1 MQRDARG
8 DDMSEHISPK
18 QQRGEA
24 VALTA
29 LRATVGVIFVVHG
42 AMKLLDIPG
51 TIQGFTHL
59 GIPYPQYAVYL
70 AIAGEFLGGLGIFF
84 GLLTRV
90 AALGALCSM
99 AVAIG
104 YAHLGHGLLAQN
116 GGWEYP
122 LVLGLVALYL
132 VTTGAGPFS
141 LDALYRRRRSAAPHS
156 RGHRVRSYA

>member
-1 MQRDARG
+1 
-8 DDMSEHISPK
+8 MSEQESAK
-18 QQRGEA
+18 RQTGEA
-24 VALTA
+24 IALTA
-29 LRATVGVIFVVHG
+29 LRVTVGVIFAVHG

-70 AIAGEFLGGLGIFF
+70 AIAGELFGGLGIVF

-90 AALGALCSM
+90 AALGAFCSM

-104 YAHLGHGLLAQN
+104 YAHLGHGLLAN
-116 GGWEYP
+116 KGGWEYP
-122 LVLGLVALYL
+122 LVLGMVALYF

-141 LDALYRRRRSAAPHS
+141 MDALYHRRRNPSPYS
-156 RGHRVRSYA
+156 RNHRVRSYA

>member
-1 MQRDARG
+1 
-8 DDMSEHISPK
+8 MSEHSSPK
-18 QQRGEA
+18 ERRGEE

-42 AMKLLDIPG
+42 AMKLLDVPG
-51 TIQGFTHL
+51 TIQSFAHL
-59 GIPYPQYAVYL
+59 NIPYPQYAVYL
-70 AIAGEFLGGLGIFF
+70 AIAGEFFGGLGIFF

-104 YAHLGHGLLAQN
+104 YGHLGHGLLAKN

-122 LVLGLVALYL
+122 LVLGVVALYF
-132 VTTGAGPFS
+132 VTRGAGPFS
-141 LDALYRRRRSAAPHS
+141 MDAVYRRRRQSAPHFRS
-156 RGHRVRSYA
+156 HRVRSYA

>member
-1 MQRDARG
+1 
-8 DDMSEHISPK
+8 MSEHNSLK

-29 LRATVGVIFVVHG
+29 LRVTVGVIFVVHG

-51 TIQGFTHL
+51 TTQGFTQL

-70 AIAGEFLGGLGIFF
+70 AIAGELFGGLGILL

-90 AALGALCSM
+90 AALGAFCSM

-104 YAHLGHGLLAQN
+104 YAHLGHGLLAKN

-122 LVLGLVALYL
+122 LVLGMVALYF

-141 LDALYRRRRSAAPHS
+141 LDAAYRRRRDSSTHFRS
-156 RGHRVRSYA
+156 HRVRSYA

>member
-1 MQRDARG
+1 
-8 DDMSEHISPK
+8 MSEQSSLK

-29 LRATVGVIFVVHG
+29 LRATVGVIFTVHG

-51 TIQGFTHL
+51 TVQGFTHL

-70 AIAGEFLGGLGIFF
+70 AIAGELLGGLGIFF

-90 AALGALCSM
+90 AALGALCTM

-104 YAHLGHGLLAQN
+104 YAHLGHGLLAKN

-141 LDALYRRRRSAAPHS
+141 MDAVFRRRRDSSSHFRS
-156 RGHRVRSYA
+156 HRVRSYA